1 MTAEGE
7 EDGVGEGK
15 GKERGER
22 GAGRPK
28 TLGRK
33 PQKNACRAFS
43 AQPETD
49 ESLEAR
55 FWWCARGLGGFGGSG
70 R

>member
-15 GKERGER
+15 GKEEREEGEGSGER
-22 GAGRPK
+22 GDQRHWDGNHK
-28 TLGRK
+28 
-33 PQKNACRAFS
+33 KNACRAFS

-55 FWWCARGLGGFGGSG
+55 FWW
-70 R
+70 